1 MFWSMRETNEE
12 VCQVTYFNDS
22 NIADLRG
29 TLNMIINN
37 QLTESGGPREGGCQ
51 AEQVLLT
58 YSLLHITCYYSNK
71 YSTSRRI
78 LICAL
83 SMFSFK

>member
-29 TLNMIINN
+29 NLNNMIINN
-37 QLTESGGPREGGCQ
+37 QLTVERGAC
-51 AEQVLLT
+51 
-58 YSLLHITCYYSNK
+58 
-71 YSTSRRI
+71 
-78 LICAL
+78 
-83 SMFSFK
+83 